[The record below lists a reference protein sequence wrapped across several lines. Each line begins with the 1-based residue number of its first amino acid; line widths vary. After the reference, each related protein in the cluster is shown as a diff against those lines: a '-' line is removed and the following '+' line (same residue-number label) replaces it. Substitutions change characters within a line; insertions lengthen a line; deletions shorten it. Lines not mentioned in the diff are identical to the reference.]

1 MKVEQKEISI
11 KVLIGDRQYPLKI
24 SSEEEE
30 NVRKAAKLVNDRSKF
45 YAENFSVQDK
55 QDTIAMSA
63 LEFAS
68 ENLNTLSKDQSL
80 SLEMEQLLKDLDQ
93 YLDGQDIS

>member
-1 MKVEQKEISI
+1 MEQNEISI

-24 SSEEEE
+24 SSQEEE

-45 YAENFSVQDK
+45 YSENYSVQDK
-55 QDTIAMSA
+55 QDAIAMTA

-68 ENLNTLSKDQSL
+68 ENLNAISKDQSI
-80 SLEMEQLLKDLDQ
+80 SAEMEQLLIELDQ
-93 YLDGQDIS
+93 YLDEQDIS

>member
-1 MKVEQKEISI
+1 MEQQEISI

-24 SSEEEE
+24 SSNEEE

-45 YAENFSVQDK
+45 YTENFSVQDK
-55 QDTIAMSA
+55 QDAIAMSA

-68 ENLNTLSKDQSL
+68 ENLNAGSGDQSI
-80 SLEMEQLLKDLDQ
+80 SAEVEHLLIELDQ
-93 YLDGQDIS
+93 YLDEQDIS

>member
-1 MKVEQKEISI
+1 MEQQEISI

-24 SSEEEE
+24 TSDEEE

-55 QDTIAMSA
+55 QDAIAMSA

-68 ENLNTLSKDQSL
+68 ENLNASSKDQTL
-80 SLEMEQLLKDLDQ
+80 SAELEQILIELDK
-93 YLDGQDIS
+93 YLDKEINS

>member
-1 MKVEQKEISI
+1 MEQQEISI

-24 SSEEEE
+24 SSHEEE

-45 YAENFSVQDK
+45 YTENFSVQDK
-55 QDTIAMSA
+55 QDAIAMSA

-68 ENLNTLSKDQSL
+68 ENLNATSKDQSI
-80 SLEMEQLLKDLDQ
+80 SADMEQLLIELDQ
-93 YLDGQDIS
+93 YLDEQNIS

>member
-1 MKVEQKEISI
+1 MEEQEISI

-24 SSEEEE
+24 SSKEEET
-30 NVRKAAKLVNDRSKF
+30 VRKAAKLVNDRSKF

-55 QDTIAMSA
+55 QDAIAMSA

-68 ENLNTLSKDQSL
+68 ENLNAMSKDQSL
-80 SLEMEQLLKDLDQ
+80 SQEMEQLLIDLDQ
-93 YLDGQDIS
+93 YLDEQDIS

>member
-1 MKVEQKEISI
+1 MEGQEISI

-24 SSEEEE
+24 SSSEEE

-45 YAENFSVQDK
+45 YTDNFSVQDK
-55 QDTIAMSA
+55 QDAIAMSA

-68 ENLNTLSKDQSL
+68 ENLNAPSKEQSI
-80 SLEMEQLLKDLDQ
+80 SADTEQLLIDLDQ
-93 YLDGQDIS
+93 FLDKQDYS

>member
-1 MKVEQKEISI
+1 MEQQEISI

-24 SSEEEE
+24 SSNEEE

-45 YAENFSVQDK
+45 YTENFSVQDK
-55 QDTIAMSA
+55 QDAIAMSA

-68 ENLNTLSKDQSL
+68 ENMNATSKDQSI
-80 SLEMEQLLKDLDQ
+80 SADMEQLLIELDQ
-93 YLDGQDIS
+93 YLDEQNIS